1 MKVLVTTPFTP
12 ISKNVSS
19 HRSAQGVIYA
29 DQLKNV
35 GFDVHLNMTG
45 NIDTDYNAY
54 DAIYVY
60 HGNDWFGTLNMFG
73 GVQNYANIDSVINM
87 SKFKGAVYSIDID
100 FPYYHEMLMNRFKS
114 ASSKHADWDLVDWDN
129 YKKICE
135 TARTIR
141 LNDKVKSLNIVTGDS
156 HSICMYRPGWRVNSV
171 PFKTLHGAL
180 KTGLSDFLIPPNRD
194 PENIDLF
201 ENIEFYFGN
210 IDIRHHILRQSDPE
224 GAVKELVREYTKQ
237 ALEIAEDHNA
247 KVRIYELLPIEN
259 ESRVLPK
266 TGYYK
271 GTPFYGSWA
280 DRNKMR
286 LMFKEELKKYEHEC
300 LEIVE
305 WTDYLLNEKGELD
318 FEYME
323 KPKSVHLSREY
334 YPHWQGLE
342 WNRNYNTLLEYFV

>member
-1 MKVLVTTPFTP
+1 M
-12 ISKNVSS
+12 
-19 HRSAQGVIYA
+19 
-29 DQLKNV
+29 

-54 DAIYVY
+54 DAIYIY
-60 HGNDWFGTLNMFG
+60 HGNDWFETLNMFG
-73 GVQNYANIDSVINM
+73 GVQNYANINSVINM
-87 SKFKGAVYSIDID
+87 SKFKGMVYSIDID
-100 FPYYHEMLMNRFKS
+100 FPNYYQMLMDRFKS

-135 TARTIR
+135 TAMTIR
-141 LNDKVKSLNIVTGDS
+141 LNDAVNSLNIVTGDS

-180 KTGLSDFLIPPNRD
+180 KTGLSKFLIPTELD
-194 PENIDLF
+194 F
-201 ENIEFYFGN
+201 EHVEFYFGN

-224 GAVKELVREYTKQ
+224 GSLKELVKEYTKQ
-237 ALEIAEDHNA
+237 ALGIAEMHNA

-280 DRNKMR
+280 DRNRMR
-286 LMFKEELKKYEHEC
+286 LMFKEELKKYEHKC

-305 WTDYLLNEKGELD
+305 WTDYLLNDKGELD

-323 KPKSVHLSREY
+323 KPKSVHLSREH

-342 WNRNYNTLLEYFV
+342 WNKKYNTLLEYFV